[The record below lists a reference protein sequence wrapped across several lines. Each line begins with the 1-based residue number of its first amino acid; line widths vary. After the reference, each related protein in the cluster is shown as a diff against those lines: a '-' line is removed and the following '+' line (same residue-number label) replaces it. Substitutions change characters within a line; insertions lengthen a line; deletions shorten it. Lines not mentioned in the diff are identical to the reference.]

1 MSKSKKNKKYKKE
14 EELIYNEICNEIN
27 HHDILSFKLGEQSL
41 NDILSK
47 TKKFE
52 KRFFHYQRY
61 NFKLEDICP
70 DISFSDIE
78 VKEEKN
84 KNNKNIENQNNNSK
98 NDEEISR
105 KFSNLIAGKKN
116 LKISEFLEDIM
127 KEVNVFDILLE
138 DEQNKLNGQ
147 KREQI
152 LNNDIKLKEEKRN
165 QEKEIKILSP
175 LEMIN
180 KIENDYNNILIQKI
194 KSETEATE
202 LYPLDTY
209 KKNNELKVK
218 IISAQEKKDQFSLLK
233 QKMLIK
239 EEENTIGDSDIFN
252 VFTIDKQYQE
262 PGSIDPRYIYAGT
275 KKGFI
280 VKVLLNNRNNTKP
293 EDIRE
298 IFNSEEGCINCIDI
312 FENYMVT
319 GHQNGS
325 ILFWE
330 NNKKY
335 YKSKN
340 DELKKDND
348 IVCIKL
354 IKVHNKKKV
363 EIIFSDITGK
373 VFYLK
378 KTKGLFGFSE
388 SKELLLDYNN
398 CPTYKISF
406 ISHEQNLSKTKKNLM
421 LFCLTSSK
429 GVTLIKIRPK
439 PDVKDENKYILKFIS
454 SPIINQID
462 GGIIDSTFGIGYPP
476 VDMQIGGKLSNIRDS
491 ISEIIVKGNQTGE
504 KLLLPVSYGDVINL
518 YELRIPR
525 SNKLKIQC
533 VGHYIN
539 DKPIIHISFL
549 SNSFMAII
557 TNDFIL
563 KIINTFDF
571 DKYEYSKRH
580 APTKNNLVIFE
591 NIELKE
597 LIMMKQT
604 NIYKYNEEK
613 NSFSTYYVY
622 LNSIVPL
629 NRSIIILGRSNL
641 FQYTLLQW
649 DTIIESFDREKQYEK
664 MLWLAMVVFNNDRNL
679 LTIQSKNK
687 DEEFLKNNKY
697 QICSPI
703 ISKFL
708 IQVVIEEI
716 NKKNFI
722 PLRMFIEFCIG
733 SELYECLYESIFPLS
748 QKGYDC
754 YLYQNLT
761 KYILNDDC
769 TLIEFKPNFL
779 ISYFN
784 YYVELREKIIL
795 SEIIFHLNL
804 HTLLDNTLIHS
815 AIKQFQLI
823 NPLMFIQIKTLVNGK
838 IDYFQPIKY
847 MYDLF
852 HTDFI
857 KEKKGTLFDTE
868 SDKAIKEEYR
878 KMIVEN
884 NTKYYNE
891 NISIYHE
898 YLAHKIL
905 WYCNKC
911 LNKEEYH
918 TNLQMS
924 ETNFKKI
931 AKKIIF
937 FLTRGEVMREYFE
950 FDSYSYFQIISRF
963 YLEKELFDLIKR
975 EIENKDDLFKDI
987 KDFISTYSNGKIN
1000 SIELSEKYFFYDLQK
1015 AVEDSD
1021 NIFIKY
1027 DFYSM
1032 VTLICEE
1039 NKDFILDKYS
1049 IKNTMKFFINFLPEL
1064 EKHKYSDTFNCHKKF
1079 SKLKEIKKLKKEVQN
1094 NLELMLKFFDN
1105 NEEIDDMKEIL
1116 KLSNIVYYRKIRMHL
1131 LESSHQ
1137 YEQYFELCKQKLE
1150 ENIPNN
1156 LEENSNISK
1165 LEKIKIFFDWID
1177 NILTKT
1183 SSSYI
1188 EEYKKFKEFL
1198 LLNFNYLSD
1207 LSLKDLSILAEK
1219 WYQGEE
1225 ESIISALKNSQSQ
1238 ALQFKYINYYFATHE
1253 CESDNIK
1260 EGDTYYQYLLLKIN
1274 LLIKAG
1280 YKEQILNLLHHNT
1293 FLCTAKL
1300 AERLYNQKV
1309 FDACVFIN
1317 YQLEDYDKGIKLA
1330 NNQIKIILNNIYEE
1344 INSNNYLSTN
1354 IESMLYNF
1362 KKYIELAVGI
1372 CQKVRVPDIDLSK
1385 IPKNVDE
1392 KTEEKIKE
1400 KLRQTNEK
1408 KVANEYWFVIIDS
1421 IYTFQMEFLKKYE
1434 ENKNN
1439 YKTNDYNKINDALD
1453 DAFELFLTK
1462 MSNYIDLKL
1471 IINEMSKKCGSAGFE
1486 RFKSITSLMF
1496 IEFQISENTN
1506 MILNDL
1512 IEDESKKQLNEFIYQ
1527 NNKGQ
1532 LAIFEKCELCG
1543 KSYDKN
1549 IYLLDII
1556 YFKCNHSYHDL
1567 CFMKGG
1573 YDLEICP
1580 TCDKTK
1586 IDLTKYKEP
1595 VKEVKD
1601 KNEIQEIKKEEA
1613 KKKEVN
1619 KDEIKKLEKK
1629 IEENKRI
1636 TLRKQKLS
1644 QLRRI
1649 RKMKADYKI
1658 IFDKEFLN

>member
-1 MSKSKKNKKYKKE
+1 MSKSKKNKKE

-27 HHDILSFKLGEQSL
+27 HHDVLSFKLGEQSL

-70 DISFSDIE
+70 ELSFSDIE
-78 VKEEKN
+78 VKETKN
-84 KNNKNIENQNNNSK
+84 KNDKNIENQNNNSK
-98 NDEEISR
+98 NDEEISK
-105 KFSNLIAGKKN
+105 KFNNIISGKKN
-116 LKISEFLEDIM
+116 LTISEFLEDIM

-138 DEQNKLNGQ
+138 DEQSKLNVQ
-147 KREQI
+147 NREQI

-175 LEMIN
+175 IEMIN
-180 KIENDYNNILIQKI
+180 KIENDYNNILVQKI
-194 KSETEATE
+194 KSETETTE

-209 KKNNELKVK
+209 KKNNELKVQ
-218 IISAQEKKDQFSLLK
+218 IISEQKKETQFFSLK

-239 EEENTIGDSDIFN
+239 EEQNTIGDSDIFN

-262 PGSIDPRYIYAGT
+262 PGSIEPRYIYAGT

-298 IFNSEEGCINCIDI
+298 VFDSEEGCINCIDI

-319 GHQNGS
+319 GHQNSS

-330 NNKKY
+330 NNKKFS
-335 YKSKN
+335 KTKN
-340 DELKKDND
+340 DDIKKDNE
-348 IVCIKL
+348 IISIKIIKL
-354 IKVHNKKKV
+354 HNKKKI
-363 EIIFSDITGK
+363 EIIFSDYLGR

-378 KTKGLFGFSE
+378 KTRGIFGGE
-388 SKELLLDYNN
+388 SKELIIDCNK
-398 CPTYKISF
+398 CPTYKITF
-406 ISHEQNLSKTKKNLM
+406 ISGENNLSKTKKKRM

-429 GVTLIKIRPK
+429 GVTLIKLRPK
-439 PDVKDENKYILKFIS
+439 PDAKDENKYILKFIT
-454 SPIINQID
+454 SPII
-462 GGIIDSTFGIGYPP
+462 GKIDSGIFDANFGIGYPP

-504 KLLLPVSYGDVINL
+504 RLLLTVSYGDVINL
-518 YELRIPR
+518 YELKIPR
-525 SNKLKIQC
+525 TRDLKIQG

-539 DKPIIHISFL
+539 DKPIIYTCFL
-549 SNSFMAII
+549 TNSFMAII
-557 TNDFIL
+557 TNDFYL

-571 DKYEYSKRH
+571 DKYEYTKRH
-580 APTKNNLVIFE
+580 APSKNNLVIFE
-591 NIELKE
+591 NIELKQ

-604 NIYKYNEEK
+604 NIYKYNEEN
-613 NSFSTYYVY
+613 NSFIDYHIY

-629 NRSIIILGRSNL
+629 NKSIVILGRVNL
-641 FQYTLLQW
+641 CQYTLLQW
-649 DTIIESFDREKQYEK
+649 DAIIESFDREKQYEK
-664 MLWLAMVVFNNDRNL
+664 MLWLAMIVFNNNRNF
-679 LTIQSKNK
+679 LTIQSQNRN
-687 DEEFLKNNKY
+687 EEFLINNKY

-708 IQVVIEEI
+708 IQVVMKEI
-716 NKKNFI
+716 DKKNFI
-722 PLRMFIEFCIG
+722 PMRMFIEFCIG
-733 SELYECLYESIFPLS
+733 AELYECLYESIFPLS

-779 ISYFN
+779 ISFFK
-784 YYVELREKIIL
+784 YYVELREKNIL
-795 SEIIFHLNL
+795 SEIVFHLNIN
-804 HTLLDNTLIHS
+804 TLLEDTLIQS

-823 NPLMFIQIKTLVNGK
+823 NPLMFIQIKTLVNGN

-884 NTKYYNE
+884 DMKYYNE

-924 ETNFKKI
+924 DTNFKKI
-931 AKKIIF
+931 TKKIIF
-937 FLTRGEVMREYFE
+937 FLTRGEVMKEFFE

-963 YLEKELFDLIKR
+963 YLEKEIFDLLKR
-975 EIENKDDLFKDI
+975 EIENKEDLFKDI
-987 KDFISTYSNGKIN
+987 KDFISVYSNGKIN
-1000 SIELSEKYFFYDLQK
+1000 SIVLSEKYFFYDLQY
-1015 AVEDSD
+1015 AVEKSD

-1032 VTLICEE
+1032 VTLIGKE

-1049 IKNTMKFFINFLPEL
+1049 IKNTMKFFINFIPEL
-1064 EKHKYSDTFNCHKKF
+1064 EKQKYSDTFNCHKKF
-1079 SKLKEIKKLKKEVQN
+1079 SQLKEIKKIKKEVQN
-1094 NLELMLKFFDN
+1094 NLELMLKLFDN
-1105 NEEIDDMKEIL
+1105 DEEIIIDDMIEIL
-1116 KLSNIVYYRKIRMHL
+1116 KVPNIVYYRQIRMHL

-1137 YEQYFELCKQKLE
+1137 YEEYFELCKQKLE
-1150 ENIPNN
+1150 ENVPNN

-1165 LEKIKIFFDWID
+1165 VEKIKIFFDWID

-1183 SSSYI
+1183 FSSDK
-1188 EEYKKFKEFL
+1188 EEHKKFKDFL

-1207 LSLKDLSILAEK
+1207 LSLKDLSFLAEK

-1225 ESIISALKNSQSQ
+1225 ESIILALKYSQSQ

-1300 AERLYNQKV
+1300 AEKLYNQKV
-1309 FDACVFIN
+1309 FDACVFI
-1317 YQLEDYDKGIKLA
+1317 YYLLEDYDKGIKLA
-1330 NNQIKIILNNIYEE
+1330 NGQIKIILNNIYEE
-1344 INSNNYLSTN
+1344 INSNSYLSTN

-1372 CQKVRVPDIDLSK
+1372 CQKVKIPEIDVTK
-1385 IPKNVDE
+1385 IPKDADE
-1392 KTEEKIKE
+1392 KTEEKIRE
-1400 KLRQTNEK
+1400 KLRVINEK
-1408 KVANEYWFVIIDS
+1408 KVANEYWFIVINS
-1421 IYTFQMEFLKKYE
+1421 IYSFQLEFLKKFE
-1434 ENKNN
+1434 ENRNN
-1439 YKTNDYNKINDALD
+1439 YKTNDYNKINNALD
-1453 DAFELFLTK
+1453 EAFELFLTK
-1462 MSNYIDLKL
+1462 MSEYINLKL
-1471 IINEMSKKCGSAGFE
+1471 IINEMSKKFGSAGFE

-1496 IEFQISENTN
+1496 IEFKTSENIN
-1506 MILNDL
+1506 KILYNL
-1512 IEDESKKQLNEFIYQ
+1512 LAKESEKQLNEFVYQ
-1527 NNKGQ
+1527 FNQGQ
-1532 LAIFEKCELCG
+1532 LAIFEKCETCG

-1549 IYLLDII
+1549 TYLLDII
-1556 YFKCNHSYHDL
+1556 YFKCNHSYHNL

-1580 TCDKTK
+1580 ICDKTK
-1586 IDLTKYKEP
+1586 IDLSKYEEPIKE
-1595 VKEVKD
+1595 EKD
-1601 KNEIQEIKKEEA
+1601 KNEIQEPKKIEV

-1619 KDEIKKLEKK
+1619 KEQIKKLEKK
-1629 IEENKRI
+1629 IEEQKRF
-1636 TLRKQKLS
+1636 TLGKQKLS

-1658 IFDKEFLN
+1658 IFDKEFLV